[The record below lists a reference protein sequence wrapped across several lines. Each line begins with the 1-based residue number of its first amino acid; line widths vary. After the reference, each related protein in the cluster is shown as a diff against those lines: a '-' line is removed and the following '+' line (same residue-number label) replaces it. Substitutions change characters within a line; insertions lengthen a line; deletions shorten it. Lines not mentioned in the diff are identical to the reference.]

1 MTNRPITVLLSYD
14 PLNYYHF
21 DDQTDMVECLW
32 LLSRITFICVTS
44 NDQKKKKINF
54 FMLKRL
60 FQLTV
65 KPVTSKSHRQL
76 MDADYPGLRYARE
89 KISHSAVTYGET
101 PCLTS
106 PGTSECRMNGQG
118 H

>member
-1 MTNRPITVLLSYD
+1 
-14 PLNYYHF
+14 
-21 DDQTDMVECLW
+21 
-32 LLSRITFICVTS
+32 
-44 NDQKKKKINF
+44 
-54 FMLKRL
+54 MLKRL

-118 H
+118 HKNEKIKQLIQNNSISQLNKIFIVDTFIISMRKMSDVHLVFNISPKH